1 MAEMMTP
8 HKKDGRRKI
17 HSLRVDLT
25 PMVDLGF
32 LLISFFMLTTS
43 MAQPKAMPLN
53 MPDNSGTGTTMAFPE
68 EATITL
74 IPVANH
80 RCYYYE
86 GVLHNAADMHS
97 TTTAGVR
104 DILSHKEQQ
113 VHALPATYSARAHKL
128 HVLIKPAS
136 SAKYDD
142 VVHVLDEMN
151 ILAVQFYTIADVT
164 QEELAMTTAAINK

>member
-8 HKKDGRRKI
+8 QKDGRRKK

-43 MAQPKAMPLN
+43 MAQPKTMAVN
-53 MPDNSGTGTTMAFPE
+53 MPDNSDTKGKTAFPE

-74 IPVANH
+74 IPAADH
-80 RCYYYE
+80 KCYYYE
-86 GVLHNAADMHS
+86 GVLNNASDMHS
-97 TTTAGVR
+97 TTTAAVR
-104 DILSHKEQQ
+104 GILNEKEAR
-113 VHALPATYSARAHKL
+113 VAALQDSYSKQAHKL
-128 HVLIKPAS
+128 HVLIKPANTS
-136 SAKYDD
+136 HYED
-142 VVHVLDEMN
+142 VVHLLDEMN

-164 QEELAMTTAAINK
+164 PEELAMTTDSK